1 MKQMEHSYKG
11 EEKFLVNDLKTIVS
25 KARSKAFAA
34 VNYSLVERNWRIGKR
49 IVEEEQNGEARAEYG
64 KHIIEVASA
73 ALTEEF
79 GKGFSET
86 NLINFKKFFLLF
98 KELEIHQ
105 TVSEEFRKQVLHL
118 LPWSHYERLIRV
130 EDKKAREWYA
140 KEAYEQGWSFRTLN
154 RNINTLY
161 YERLL
166 MSKKKQPVVNE
177 MQDKTKAYQQDKLE
191 YIKSPV
197 VLEFLGLPE
206 DTSLAESKL
215 ETAIIN
221 NLEKFLME
229 MGKGYALVARQQHIR
244 TEENDYYIDLV
255 FYNYLIKSFILVD
268 LKVNRITYQDV
279 GQMDMYLQMYDKMKK
294 GPDDNPTIGIILCT
308 ETDSDVA
315 RYSTLAKNDQM
326 FAAKY
331 KLYLPD
337 KEDLRREIER
347 QKELYLMAHP
357 EETGISVT
365 NGYAQPDSCFMFAYD
380 LEQDKLLWRSADQS
394 YNSMNFVVKG
404 DVILC
409 GYGFTAEDDYLYQIN
424 RNTGEILDRLELKK
438 MPDLLVEQDGKLYV
452 HTYSYDYVI
461 DF

>member
-1 MKQMEHSYKG
+1 MKQLNKKYNDEDNM
-11 EEKFLVNDLKTIVS
+11 LVNDLRSIVS

-34 VNYSLVERNWRIGKR
+34 VNYSLVERNWRIGQR
-49 IVEEEQNGEARAEYG
+49 IVEQEQNGASRAEYG
-64 KHIIEVASA
+64 KHVIEIASA

-86 NLINFKKFFLLF
+86 NIMNFKKFYLKF
-98 KELEIHQ
+98 KELTIPQ
-105 TVSEEFRKQVLHL
+105 TVSEEFKKQKHQTLSDEFSLLPQKGQTQSAQFELRL

-140 KEAYEQGWSFRTLN
+140 KEAFEQGWSFRTLN

-357 EETGISVT
+357 EE
-365 NGYAQPDSCFMFAYD
+365 N
-380 LEQDKLLWRSADQS
+380 DK
-394 YNSMNFVVKG
+394 
-404 DVILC
+404 
-409 GYGFTAEDDYLYQIN
+409 E
-424 RNTGEILDRLELKK
+424 
-438 MPDLLVEQDGKLYV
+438 
-452 HTYSYDYVI
+452 
-461 DF
+461 

>member
-1 MKQMEHSYKG
+1 MKQLDKKYNDEDNL
-11 EEKFLVNDLKTIVS
+11 LVNDLRSIVN

-34 VNYSLVERNWRIGKR
+34 VNYSLVERNWRIGQR
-49 IVEEEQNGEARAEYG
+49 IVEQEQNGVARAEYV
-64 KHIIEVASA
+64 KHVIEVASA

-86 NLINFKKFFLLF
+86 NIRTFRKFFLTFSSLG
-98 KELEIHQ
+98 IQQ
-105 TVSEEFRKQVLHL
+105 TLSAEFRKQKHQTMSEESSLL
-118 LPWSHYERLIRV
+118 PQKGQTAFDQFDLRILPWSHYERLIRV

-140 KEAYEQGWSFRTLN
+140 KEAFEQGWSFRTLN

-166 MSKKKQPVVNE
+166 MSKDKQPVVDE
-177 MQDKTKAYQQDKLE
+177 MKNKTKAFQQDKLE
-191 YIKSPV
+191 YIKTPV

-215 ETAIIN
+215 ESAIID

-279 GQMDMYLQMYDKMKK
+279 GQMDMYLQMYDNMKK
-294 GPDDNPTIGIILCT
+294 GSDDNPTIGIILCA

-357 EETGISVT
+357 EEQ
-365 NGYAQPDSCFMFAYD
+365 N
-380 LEQDKLLWRSADQS
+380 K
-394 YNSMNFVVKG
+394 KG
-404 DVILC
+404 L
-409 GYGFTAEDDYLYQIN
+409 
-424 RNTGEILDRLELKK
+424 
-438 MPDLLVEQDGKLYV
+438 
-452 HTYSYDYVI
+452 
-461 DF
+461 

>member
-1 MKQMEHSYKG
+1 MKQPRKKYNDEDNM
-11 EEKFLVNDLKTIVS
+11 LVNDLRSIVS

-34 VNYSLVERNWRIGKR
+34 VNYSLVERNWRIGQR
-49 IVEEEQNGEARAEYG
+49 IVEQEQNGASRAEYG
-64 KHIIEVASA
+64 KHVIEIASA

-86 NLINFKKFFLLF
+86 NIMNFKKFYLKF
-98 KELEIHQ
+98 KELAIPQ
-105 TVSEEFRKQVLHL
+105 TVSEEFKKQKHQTLSDESSLLPQKDQTQSTQSELRL

-140 KEAYEQGWSFRTLN
+140 KEAFEQGWSFRTLN

-166 MSKKKQPVVNE
+166 MSKKKQPVVDE

-229 MGKGYALVARQQHIR
+229 MGKGYALVARQQHIQ

-357 EETGISVT
+357 EE
-365 NGYAQPDSCFMFAYD
+365 N
-380 LEQDKLLWRSADQS
+380 DK
-394 YNSMNFVVKG
+394 
-404 DVILC
+404 
-409 GYGFTAEDDYLYQIN
+409 E
-424 RNTGEILDRLELKK
+424 
-438 MPDLLVEQDGKLYV
+438 
-452 HTYSYDYVI
+452 
-461 DF
+461 

>member
-1 MKQMEHSYKG
+1 MKEPGKKYNDEDNM
-11 EEKFLVNDLKTIVS
+11 LVNDLRSIVS

-34 VNYSLVERNWRIGKR
+34 VNYSLVERNWRIGQR
-49 IVEEEQNGEARAEYG
+49 IVEQEQNGASRAEYG
-64 KHIIEVASA
+64 KHVIEIASA

-79 GKGFSET
+79 GKGFSYT
-86 NLINFKKFFLLF
+86 NIANYKRFYLTFSDLQIL
-98 KELEIHQ
+98 Q
-105 TVSEEFRKQVLHL
+105 TLSEEFKKQKHQTLSDESSLLPQKGQTPPAQFELRL

-140 KEAYEQGWSFRTLN
+140 KEAFNEGWSYRTLN

-347 QKELYLMAHP
+347 QKELYLLAVS
-357 EETGISVT
+357 E
-365 NGYAQPDSCFMFAYD
+365 
-380 LEQDKLLWRSADQS
+380 
-394 YNSMNFVVKG
+394 
-404 DVILC
+404 
-409 GYGFTAEDDYLYQIN
+409 
-424 RNTGEILDRLELKK
+424 
-438 MPDLLVEQDGKLYV
+438 
-452 HTYSYDYVI
+452 
-461 DF
+461 

>member
-1 MKQMEHSYKG
+1 MKQPGKKYNDEDNM
-11 EEKFLVNDLKTIVS
+11 LVNDLRSIVS

-34 VNYSLVERNWRIGKR
+34 VNYSLVERNWRIGQR
-49 IVEEEQNGEARAEYG
+49 IVEQEQNGASRAEYG
-64 KHIIEVASA
+64 KHVIEVASA
-73 ALTEEF
+73 ALTKEF

-86 NLINFKKFFLLF
+86 NIMNFKKFYLKF
-98 KELEIHQ
+98 KELTIPQ
-105 TVSEEFRKQVLHL
+105 TLSEEFKKQKHQTLSDKSSLLPQKGQTQSAQFELRL

-140 KEAYEQGWSFRTLN
+140 KEAFEQGWSFRTLN

-357 EETGISVT
+357 EE
-365 NGYAQPDSCFMFAYD
+365 NNK
-380 LEQDKLLWRSADQS
+380 E
-394 YNSMNFVVKG
+394 
-404 DVILC
+404 
-409 GYGFTAEDDYLYQIN
+409 
-424 RNTGEILDRLELKK
+424 
-438 MPDLLVEQDGKLYV
+438 
-452 HTYSYDYVI
+452 
-461 DF
+461 

>member
-1 MKQMEHSYKG
+1 MKQPRKKYNDEDNM
-11 EEKFLVNDLKTIVS
+11 LVNDLRSIVS

-34 VNYSLVERNWRIGKR
+34 VNYSLVERNWRIGQR
-49 IVEEEQNGEARAEYG
+49 IVEQEQNGASRAEYG
-64 KHIIEVASA
+64 KHVIEIASA

-79 GKGFSET
+79 GKGFSYT
-86 NLINFKKFFLLF
+86 NIANYKRFYLTFNNLQIL
-98 KELEIHQ
+98 Q
-105 TVSEEFRKQVLHL
+105 TVSEEFKKQKHQTLSDESSLLPQKGQTQSAQFELRL

-140 KEAYEQGWSFRTLN
+140 KEAFEQGWSFRTLN

-357 EETGISVT
+357 EE
-365 NGYAQPDSCFMFAYD
+365 N
-380 LEQDKLLWRSADQS
+380 DK
-394 YNSMNFVVKG
+394 
-404 DVILC
+404 
-409 GYGFTAEDDYLYQIN
+409 E
-424 RNTGEILDRLELKK
+424 
-438 MPDLLVEQDGKLYV
+438 
-452 HTYSYDYVI
+452 
-461 DF
+461 

>member
-1 MKQMEHSYKG
+1 MKEPGKKYNDEDNM
-11 EEKFLVNDLKTIVS
+11 LVNDLRSIVS

-34 VNYSLVERNWRIGKR
+34 VNYSLVERNWRIGQR
-49 IVEEEQNGEARAEYG
+49 IVEQEQNGASRAEYG
-64 KHIIEVASA
+64 KHVIEVASA

-86 NLINFKKFFLLF
+86 NIMNFKKFYLKF
-98 KELEIHQ
+98 KELTIPQ
-105 TVSEEFRKQVLHL
+105 TVSEEFKMQKQQTLSDELSSHFQKGQTPPAQFELRL

-140 KEAYEQGWSFRTLN
+140 KEAFNEGWSYRTLN

-166 MSKKKQPVVNE
+166 MSKKKRPVVDE

-315 RYSTLAKNDQM
+315 RYSTLARNDQM

-357 EETGISVT
+357 EE
-365 NGYAQPDSCFMFAYD
+365 N
-380 LEQDKLLWRSADQS
+380 DK
-394 YNSMNFVVKG
+394 
-404 DVILC
+404 
-409 GYGFTAEDDYLYQIN
+409 E
-424 RNTGEILDRLELKK
+424 
-438 MPDLLVEQDGKLYV
+438 
-452 HTYSYDYVI
+452 
-461 DF
+461 

>member
-1 MKQMEHSYKG
+1 MKEPGKKYNDEDNM
-11 EEKFLVNDLKTIVS
+11 LVNDLRSIVS

-34 VNYSLVERNWRIGKR
+34 VNYSLVERNWRIGQR
-49 IVEEEQNGEARAEYG
+49 IVEQEQNGASRAEYG
-64 KHIIEVASA
+64 KHVIEIASA

-79 GKGFSET
+79 GKGFSYT
-86 NLINFKKFFLLF
+86 NIANYKRFYLTFNNLQIL
-98 KELEIHQ
+98 Q
-105 TVSEEFRKQVLHL
+105 TVSEEFKKQKHQTLSDASSLLPQKDQTQSTQSELRL

-140 KEAYEQGWSFRTLN
+140 KEAFNEGWSYRTLN

-166 MSKKKQPVVNE
+166 MSTKKQPVVDE

-357 EETGISVT
+357 EE
-365 NGYAQPDSCFMFAYD
+365 N
-380 LEQDKLLWRSADQS
+380 DK
-394 YNSMNFVVKG
+394 
-404 DVILC
+404 
-409 GYGFTAEDDYLYQIN
+409 E
-424 RNTGEILDRLELKK
+424 
-438 MPDLLVEQDGKLYV
+438 
-452 HTYSYDYVI
+452 
-461 DF
+461 

>member
-1 MKQMEHSYKG
+1 MKEPGKKYNDEDNM
-11 EEKFLVNDLKTIVS
+11 LVNDLRSIVS

-34 VNYSLVERNWRIGKR
+34 VNYSLVERNWRIGQR
-49 IVEEEQNGEARAEYG
+49 IVEEEQNGASRAEYG
-64 KHIIEVASA
+64 KHVIEVASA

-79 GKGFSET
+79 GKGFSKT
-86 NLINFKKFFLLF
+86 NIMNFKKFYLKF
-98 KELEIHQ
+98 KELTIPQ
-105 TVSEEFRKQVLHL
+105 TLSEEFKKQKHQTLSDESSL
-118 LPWSHYERLIRV
+118 LPPKGQTPPAQFELRFLPWSHYERLIRV

-140 KEAYEQGWSFRTLN
+140 KEAFEQGWSFRTLN

-357 EETGISVT
+357 EE
-365 NGYAQPDSCFMFAYD
+365 N
-380 LEQDKLLWRSADQS
+380 DK
-394 YNSMNFVVKG
+394 
-404 DVILC
+404 
-409 GYGFTAEDDYLYQIN
+409 E
-424 RNTGEILDRLELKK
+424 
-438 MPDLLVEQDGKLYV
+438 
-452 HTYSYDYVI
+452 
-461 DF
+461 

>member
-1 MKQMEHSYKG
+1 MKEP
-11 EEKFLVNDLKTIVS
+11 EKKYNDEDNMLVNDLRSIVS

-34 VNYSLVERNWRIGKR
+34 VNYSLVERNWRIGQR
-49 IVEEEQNGEARAEYG
+49 IVEQEQNGASRAEYG
-64 KHIIEVASA
+64 KHVIEVASA

-79 GKGFSET
+79 GKGFSYT
-86 NLINFKKFFLLF
+86 NIANYKRFYLTFSDLQIL
-98 KELEIHQ
+98 Q
-105 TVSEEFRKQVLHL
+105 TLSEEFKKQKHQTLSDESSLLPQKGQTPPAQFELRL

-140 KEAYEQGWSFRTLN
+140 KEAFNEGWSYRTLN

-166 MSKKKQPVVNE
+166 MSKKKRPVVDE
-177 MQDKTKAYQQDKLE
+177 MQDKTKAYQHDKLE

-347 QKELYLMAHP
+347 QKELYQMAHP
-357 EETGISVT
+357 EE
-365 NGYAQPDSCFMFAYD
+365 N
-380 LEQDKLLWRSADQS
+380 DK
-394 YNSMNFVVKG
+394 
-404 DVILC
+404 
-409 GYGFTAEDDYLYQIN
+409 E
-424 RNTGEILDRLELKK
+424 
-438 MPDLLVEQDGKLYV
+438 
-452 HTYSYDYVI
+452 
-461 DF
+461 

>member
-1 MKQMEHSYKG
+1 MKEP
-11 EEKFLVNDLKTIVS
+11 EKKYNDEDNMLVNDLRTIVS
-25 KARSKAFAA
+25 KARSKAFTA
-34 VNYSLVERNWRIGKR
+34 VNYSLVERNWRIGQR
-49 IVEEEQNGEARAEYG
+49 IVEQEQNGASRAEYG
-64 KHIIEVASA
+64 KHVIEVASA
-73 ALTEEF
+73 ALTKEF

-86 NLINFKKFFLLF
+86 NIMNFKKFYLKF
-98 KELEIHQ
+98 KGLTIPQ
-105 TVSEEFRKQVLHL
+105 TLSEEFKKQKHQTLSDESSLLPQKGQTQPAQFELRL

-140 KEAYEQGWSFRTLN
+140 KEAFNEGWSYRTLN

-166 MSKKKQPVVNE
+166 MSTKKEPVVDE

-357 EETGISVT
+357 EE
-365 NGYAQPDSCFMFAYD
+365 N
-380 LEQDKLLWRSADQS
+380 DK
-394 YNSMNFVVKG
+394 
-404 DVILC
+404 
-409 GYGFTAEDDYLYQIN
+409 E
-424 RNTGEILDRLELKK
+424 
-438 MPDLLVEQDGKLYV
+438 
-452 HTYSYDYVI
+452 
-461 DF
+461 

>member
-1 MKQMEHSYKG
+1 MKQMEHYSYKG
-11 EEKFLVNDLKTIVS
+11 GEKFLVNDLKTIVS

-86 NLINFKKFFLLF
+86 NIRTFRKFFLIF
-98 KELEIHQ
+98 RNLEIQQ
-105 TVSEEFRKQVLHL
+105 TVSAESNLPKQQTLSDNLSSHFQKGQTPPAQFKLRL
-118 LPWSHYERLIRV
+118 LPWSHYERLIRI
-130 EDKKAREWYA
+130 EDKRARDWYA
-140 KEAYEQGWSFRTLN
+140 KEAFEQGWSYRTLN

-166 MSKKKQPVVNE
+166 MSKDKAPVEKEMKEKTNE
-177 MQDKTKAYQQDKLE
+177 FQQDKLE

-197 VLEFLGLPE
+197 VMEFLGLPS
-206 DTSLAESKL
+206 DSSLKESKL
-215 ETAIIN
+215 ESAIID

-268 LKVNRITYQDV
+268 LKFNRITYQDV

-357 EETGISVT
+357 EE
-365 NGYAQPDSCFMFAYD
+365 N
-380 LEQDKLLWRSADQS
+380 DK
-394 YNSMNFVVKG
+394 
-404 DVILC
+404 
-409 GYGFTAEDDYLYQIN
+409 E
-424 RNTGEILDRLELKK
+424 
-438 MPDLLVEQDGKLYV
+438 
-452 HTYSYDYVI
+452 
-461 DF
+461 

>member
-1 MKQMEHSYKG
+1 MKQLNKKYNDEDNM
-11 EEKFLVNDLKTIVS
+11 LVNDLRSIVS

-34 VNYSLVERNWRIGKR
+34 VNYSLVERNWRIGQR
-49 IVEEEQNGEARAEYG
+49 IVEQEQNGASRAEYG
-64 KHIIEVASA
+64 KHVIEIASA

-79 GKGFSET
+79 GKGFSYT
-86 NLINFKKFFLLF
+86 NIANYKRFYLTFNNLQIL
-98 KELEIHQ
+98 Q
-105 TVSEEFRKQVLHL
+105 TVSEEFNNPIQQTPPAKSSAPHKEDKAESAQSELRL

-140 KEAYEQGWSFRTLN
+140 KEAFEQGWSFRTLN

-357 EETGISVT
+357 EG
-365 NGYAQPDSCFMFAYD
+365 N
-380 LEQDKLLWRSADQS
+380 DK
-394 YNSMNFVVKG
+394 
-404 DVILC
+404 
-409 GYGFTAEDDYLYQIN
+409 E
-424 RNTGEILDRLELKK
+424 
-438 MPDLLVEQDGKLYV
+438 
-452 HTYSYDYVI
+452 
-461 DF
+461 

>member
-1 MKQMEHSYKG
+1 MKQLNKKYNDEDNM
-11 EEKFLVNDLKTIVS
+11 LVNDLRSIVS

-34 VNYSLVERNWRIGKR
+34 VNYSLVERNWRIGQR
-49 IVEEEQNGEARAEYG
+49 IVEQEQNGASRAEYG
-64 KHIIEVASA
+64 KHVIEIASA
-73 ALTEEF
+73 ALTKEF

-86 NLINFKKFFLLF
+86 NIMNFKKFYLKF
-98 KELEIHQ
+98 KELTIPQ
-105 TVSEEFRKQVLHL
+105 TLSEEFKKQKHQTLSDESSLLPQKGQTQPAQFELRL

-130 EDKKAREWYA
+130 EDKKALEWYA
-140 KEAYEQGWSFRTLN
+140 KEAFEQGWSYRTLN

-166 MSKKKQPVVNE
+166 MSTKKQPVVDE

-347 QKELYLMAHP
+347 QKELYLMTHS
-357 EETGISVT
+357 EE
-365 NGYAQPDSCFMFAYD
+365 N
-380 LEQDKLLWRSADQS
+380 
-394 YNSMNFVVKG
+394 
-404 DVILC
+404 
-409 GYGFTAEDDYLYQIN
+409 
-424 RNTGEILDRLELKK
+424 KK
-438 MPDLLVEQDGKLYV
+438 E
-452 HTYSYDYVI
+452 
-461 DF
+461 

>member
-1 MKQMEHSYKG
+1 MKQPRKKYNDEDNM
-11 EEKFLVNDLKTIVS
+11 LVNDLRSIVS

-34 VNYSLVERNWRIGKR
+34 VNYSLVERNWRIGQR
-49 IVEEEQNGEARAEYG
+49 IVEQEQNGASRAEYG
-64 KHIIEVASA
+64 KHVIEIASA

-79 GKGFSET
+79 GKGFSYT
-86 NLINFKKFFLLF
+86 NIANYKRFYLTFNNLQIL
-98 KELEIHQ
+98 Q
-105 TVSEEFRKQVLHL
+105 TVSEEFKKQKHQTLSDEFSLLPQKDQTQSIQSELRL

-140 KEAYEQGWSFRTLN
+140 KEAFEQGWSFRTLN

-357 EETGISVT
+357 EE
-365 NGYAQPDSCFMFAYD
+365 N
-380 LEQDKLLWRSADQS
+380 DK
-394 YNSMNFVVKG
+394 
-404 DVILC
+404 
-409 GYGFTAEDDYLYQIN
+409 E
-424 RNTGEILDRLELKK
+424 
-438 MPDLLVEQDGKLYV
+438 
-452 HTYSYDYVI
+452 
-461 DF
+461 

>member
-1 MKQMEHSYKG
+1 MKEPGKKYND
-11 EEKFLVNDLKTIVS
+11 EDNVLVNDLRSIVS

-34 VNYSLVERNWRIGKR
+34 VNYSLVERNWRIGQR
-49 IVEEEQNGEARAEYG
+49 IVEQEQNGASRAEYG
-64 KHIIEVASA
+64 KHVIEIASA

-79 GKGFSET
+79 GKGFSYT
-86 NLINFKKFFLLF
+86 NIANYKRFYLTFNNLQIL
-98 KELEIHQ
+98 Q
-105 TVSEEFRKQVLHL
+105 TVSEEFNNPIQQTLPAKSSTPHKEDKAESTQSELRL

-140 KEAYEQGWSFRTLN
+140 KEAFEQGWSFRTLN

-206 DTSLAESKL
+206 DTFLAESKL

-337 KEDLRREIER
+337 KEDLKREIER

-357 EETGISVT
+357 EG
-365 NGYAQPDSCFMFAYD
+365 N
-380 LEQDKLLWRSADQS
+380 DK
-394 YNSMNFVVKG
+394 
-404 DVILC
+404 
-409 GYGFTAEDDYLYQIN
+409 E
-424 RNTGEILDRLELKK
+424 
-438 MPDLLVEQDGKLYV
+438 
-452 HTYSYDYVI
+452 
-461 DF
+461 

>member
-1 MKQMEHSYKG
+1 MKEPGKKYNDEDNM
-11 EEKFLVNDLKTIVS
+11 LVNDLRSIVS

-34 VNYSLVERNWRIGKR
+34 VNYSLVERNWRIGQR
-49 IVEEEQNGEARAEYG
+49 IVEQEQNGASRAEYG
-64 KHIIEVASA
+64 KHVIEIASA

-86 NLINFKKFFLLF
+86 NIMNFKKFYLKF
-98 KELEIHQ
+98 KELTIPQ
-105 TVSEEFRKQVLHL
+105 TVSEEFKKQKQQTLSDELSSHFQKGQTPPAQFELRL

-140 KEAYEQGWSFRTLN
+140 KEAFNEGWSYRTLN

-206 DTSLAESKL
+206 DISLAESKL

-357 EETGISVT
+357 EE
-365 NGYAQPDSCFMFAYD
+365 N
-380 LEQDKLLWRSADQS
+380 DK
-394 YNSMNFVVKG
+394 
-404 DVILC
+404 
-409 GYGFTAEDDYLYQIN
+409 E
-424 RNTGEILDRLELKK
+424 
-438 MPDLLVEQDGKLYV
+438 
-452 HTYSYDYVI
+452 
-461 DF
+461 

>member
-1 MKQMEHSYKG
+1 MKQLNKKYNDEDNM
-11 EEKFLVNDLKTIVS
+11 LVNDLRSIVS

-34 VNYSLVERNWRIGKR
+34 VNYSLVERNWRIGQR
-49 IVEEEQNGEARAEYG
+49 IVEQEQNGASRAEYG
-64 KHIIEVASA
+64 KHVIEVASA

-86 NLINFKKFFLLF
+86 NIMNFKKFYLKF
-98 KELEIHQ
+98 KELTIPQ
-105 TVSEEFRKQVLHL
+105 TLSEEFKKQKHQTLSDEFSLLPQKGQTQSAQFELRL

-140 KEAYEQGWSFRTLN
+140 KEAFEQGWSFRTLN

-166 MSKKKQPVVNE
+166 MSKKKQPVVDE

-357 EETGISVT
+357 EE
-365 NGYAQPDSCFMFAYD
+365 N
-380 LEQDKLLWRSADQS
+380 DK
-394 YNSMNFVVKG
+394 
-404 DVILC
+404 
-409 GYGFTAEDDYLYQIN
+409 E
-424 RNTGEILDRLELKK
+424 
-438 MPDLLVEQDGKLYV
+438 
-452 HTYSYDYVI
+452 
-461 DF
+461 

>member
-1 MKQMEHSYKG
+1 MKEPGKKYNDEDNM
-11 EEKFLVNDLKTIVS
+11 LVNDLRSIVS

-34 VNYSLVERNWRIGKR
+34 VNYSLVERNWRIGQR
-49 IVEEEQNGEARAEYG
+49 IVEQEQNGASRAEYG
-64 KHIIEVASA
+64 KHVIEVASA
-73 ALTEEF
+73 ALTKEF

-86 NLINFKKFFLLF
+86 NIMNFKKFYLKF
-98 KELEIHQ
+98 KELTIPQ
-105 TVSEEFRKQVLHL
+105 TLSEEFKKQKHQTLSDESSLLPQKGQTQSTQSELRL

-140 KEAYEQGWSFRTLN
+140 KEAFEQGWSFRTLN

-166 MSKKKQPVVNE
+166 MSKKKRPVVDE

-357 EETGISVT
+357 EE
-365 NGYAQPDSCFMFAYD
+365 N
-380 LEQDKLLWRSADQS
+380 EK
-394 YNSMNFVVKG
+394 
-404 DVILC
+404 
-409 GYGFTAEDDYLYQIN
+409 E
-424 RNTGEILDRLELKK
+424 
-438 MPDLLVEQDGKLYV
+438 
-452 HTYSYDYVI
+452 
-461 DF
+461 

>member
-1 MKQMEHSYKG
+1 MKEPGKKYNDEDNM
-11 EEKFLVNDLKTIVS
+11 LVNDLRSIVS

-34 VNYSLVERNWRIGKR
+34 VNYSLVERNWRIGQR
-49 IVEEEQNGEARAEYG
+49 IVEQEQNGASRAEYG
-64 KHIIEVASA
+64 KHVIEVASA

-79 GKGFSET
+79 GKGFSYT
-86 NLINFKKFFLLF
+86 NIANYKRFYLTFNNLQIL
-98 KELEIHQ
+98 Q
-105 TVSEEFRKQVLHL
+105 TVSEEFKKQKHQTLSDESSLLPQKGLTQSVQSELRL

-130 EDKKAREWYA
+130 EDRKAREWYT
-140 KEAYEQGWSFRTLN
+140 KEAFEQGWSFRTLN

-166 MSKKKQPVVNE
+166 MSKKKQPVVDE

-357 EETGISVT
+357 EE
-365 NGYAQPDSCFMFAYD
+365 N
-380 LEQDKLLWRSADQS
+380 DK
-394 YNSMNFVVKG
+394 
-404 DVILC
+404 
-409 GYGFTAEDDYLYQIN
+409 E
-424 RNTGEILDRLELKK
+424 
-438 MPDLLVEQDGKLYV
+438 
-452 HTYSYDYVI
+452 
-461 DF
+461 

>member
-1 MKQMEHSYKG
+1 MKEPSKKYNDEDNM
-11 EEKFLVNDLKTIVS
+11 LVNDLRSIVS

-34 VNYSLVERNWRIGKR
+34 VNYSLVERNWRIGQR
-49 IVEEEQNGEARAEYG
+49 IVEQEQNGASRAEYG
-64 KHIIEVASA
+64 KHVIEIASA

-86 NLINFKKFFLLF
+86 NIMNFKKFYLKF
-98 KELEIHQ
+98 KELTIPQ
-105 TVSEEFRKQVLHL
+105 TLSEEFKKQKHQTLSDESSLLPQKGQTQPAQFELRL

-140 KEAYEQGWSFRTLN
+140 KEAFEQGWSFRTLN

-166 MSKKKQPVVNE
+166 MSTKKQPVVDE

-357 EETGISVT
+357 EE
-365 NGYAQPDSCFMFAYD
+365 N
-380 LEQDKLLWRSADQS
+380 DK
-394 YNSMNFVVKG
+394 
-404 DVILC
+404 
-409 GYGFTAEDDYLYQIN
+409 E
-424 RNTGEILDRLELKK
+424 
-438 MPDLLVEQDGKLYV
+438 
-452 HTYSYDYVI
+452 
-461 DF
+461 

>member
-1 MKQMEHSYKG
+1 MKEPGKKYNDEDNM
-11 EEKFLVNDLKTIVS
+11 LVNDLRSIVS

-34 VNYSLVERNWRIGKR
+34 VNYSLVERNWRIGQR
-49 IVEEEQNGEARAEYG
+49 IVEEEQNGASRAEYG
-64 KHIIEVASA
+64 KHVIEVASA

-86 NLINFKKFFLLF
+86 NIMNFKKFYLKF
-98 KELEIHQ
+98 KELTIPQ
-105 TVSEEFRKQVLHL
+105 TVSEEFKKQKQQTLSDELSLHFQKGQTPPAQFELRL

-140 KEAYEQGWSFRTLN
+140 KEAFEQGWSFRTLN

-166 MSKKKQPVVNE
+166 MSKKKRPVVDE
-177 MQDKTKAYQQDKLE
+177 MQDNTKAYQQDKLE

-347 QKELYLMAHP
+347 QKELYQMAHP
-357 EETGISVT
+357 EE
-365 NGYAQPDSCFMFAYD
+365 N
-380 LEQDKLLWRSADQS
+380 DK
-394 YNSMNFVVKG
+394 
-404 DVILC
+404 
-409 GYGFTAEDDYLYQIN
+409 E
-424 RNTGEILDRLELKK
+424 
-438 MPDLLVEQDGKLYV
+438 
-452 HTYSYDYVI
+452 
-461 DF
+461 

>member
-1 MKQMEHSYKG
+1 MKQPGKKYNDEDNM
-11 EEKFLVNDLKTIVS
+11 LVNDLRSIVS

-34 VNYSLVERNWRIGKR
+34 VNYSLVERNWRIGQR
-49 IVEEEQNGEARAEYG
+49 IVEQEQNGASRAEYG
-64 KHIIEVASA
+64 KHVIEIASA

-86 NLINFKKFFLLF
+86 NIRTFRKFFLIF
-98 KELEIHQ
+98 RNLEIQQ
-105 TVSEEFRKQVLHL
+105 TVSAESNLPKQQTLSDNLSSHFQKGQTPPAQFKLRL
-118 LPWSHYERLIRV
+118 LPWSHYERLIRI
-130 EDKKAREWYA
+130 EDKRARDWYA
-140 KEAYEQGWSFRTLN
+140 KEAFEQGWSYRTLS

-161 YERLL
+161 YERFL
-166 MSKKKQPVVNE
+166 MSKDKAPVEKEMKEKTNE
-177 MQDKTKAYQQDKLE
+177 FQQDKLE

-197 VLEFLGLPE
+197 VMEFLGLPS
-206 DTSLAESKL
+206 DSSLKESKL
-215 ETAIIN
+215 ESAIID

-279 GQMDMYLQMYDKMKK
+279 GQMDMYLQMYDKKKK

-357 EETGISVT
+357 EE
-365 NGYAQPDSCFMFAYD
+365 N
-380 LEQDKLLWRSADQS
+380 DK
-394 YNSMNFVVKG
+394 
-404 DVILC
+404 
-409 GYGFTAEDDYLYQIN
+409 E
-424 RNTGEILDRLELKK
+424 
-438 MPDLLVEQDGKLYV
+438 
-452 HTYSYDYVI
+452 
-461 DF
+461 

>member
-1 MKQMEHSYKG
+1 MKEPGKKYNDEDNM
-11 EEKFLVNDLKTIVS
+11 LVNDLRSIVS

-34 VNYSLVERNWRIGKR
+34 VNYSLVERNWRIGQR
-49 IVEEEQNGEARAEYG
+49 IVEQEQNGASRAEYG
-64 KHIIEVASA
+64 KHIIEIASA

-79 GKGFSET
+79 GKGFSYT
-86 NLINFKKFFLLF
+86 NIANYKRFYLTFNNLQIL
-98 KELEIHQ
+98 Q
-105 TVSEEFRKQVLHL
+105 TVSEEFKKQKHQTLSDESSLLPQKGQTQSAQFELRL

-140 KEAYEQGWSFRTLN
+140 KEAFEQGWSYRTLN

-337 KEDLRREIER
+337 KEDLKREIER

-357 EETGISVT
+357 EE
-365 NGYAQPDSCFMFAYD
+365 N
-380 LEQDKLLWRSADQS
+380 DK
-394 YNSMNFVVKG
+394 
-404 DVILC
+404 
-409 GYGFTAEDDYLYQIN
+409 E
-424 RNTGEILDRLELKK
+424 
-438 MPDLLVEQDGKLYV
+438 
-452 HTYSYDYVI
+452 
-461 DF
+461 

>member
-64 KHIIEVASA
+64 KYIIEVASA

-86 NLINFKKFFLLF
+86 NIRTFRKFFLIF
-98 KELEIHQ
+98 RNLEIQQ
-105 TVSEEFRKQVLHL
+105 TVSAESNLPKQQTLSDNLSSHFQKGQTPPAQFKLRL

-140 KEAYEQGWSFRTLN
+140 KEAFEQGWSFRTLN

-221 NLEKFLME
+221 NLEIFLME

-279 GQMDMYLQMYDKMKK
+279 GQMDMYLQMYDKKKK

-347 QKELYLMAHP
+347 QKELYLMTHP
-357 EETGISVT
+357 EE
-365 NGYAQPDSCFMFAYD
+365 N
-380 LEQDKLLWRSADQS
+380 EK
-394 YNSMNFVVKG
+394 
-404 DVILC
+404 
-409 GYGFTAEDDYLYQIN
+409 E
-424 RNTGEILDRLELKK
+424 
-438 MPDLLVEQDGKLYV
+438 
-452 HTYSYDYVI
+452 
-461 DF
+461 

>member
-1 MKQMEHSYKG
+1 MKEPGKKYNDEDNM
-11 EEKFLVNDLKTIVS
+11 LVNDLRSIVS

-49 IVEEEQNGEARAEYG
+49 IVEQEQNGASRAEYG
-64 KHIIEVASA
+64 KHVIEIASA

-79 GKGFSET
+79 GKGFSYT
-86 NLINFKKFFLLF
+86 NIANYKRFYLTFNNLQIL
-98 KELEIHQ
+98 Q
-105 TVSEEFRKQVLHL
+105 TVSEEFKKQKHQTLSDESSLLPQKDQTQSIQSELRL

-140 KEAYEQGWSFRTLN
+140 KEAFNEGWSYRTLN

-166 MSKKKQPVVNE
+166 MSKKKRPVVDE

-357 EETGISVT
+357 KE
-365 NGYAQPDSCFMFAYD
+365 N
-380 LEQDKLLWRSADQS
+380 DK
-394 YNSMNFVVKG
+394 
-404 DVILC
+404 
-409 GYGFTAEDDYLYQIN
+409 E
-424 RNTGEILDRLELKK
+424 
-438 MPDLLVEQDGKLYV
+438 
-452 HTYSYDYVI
+452 
-461 DF
+461 

>member
-1 MKQMEHSYKG
+1 MKQPGKKYNDEDNM
-11 EEKFLVNDLKTIVS
+11 LVNDLRSIVS
-25 KARSKAFAA
+25 KARSKTFAA
-34 VNYSLVERNWRIGKR
+34 VNYSLVERNWRIGQR
-49 IVEEEQNGEARAEYG
+49 IVEQEQNGASRAEYG
-64 KHIIEVASA
+64 KHVIEVASA

-86 NLINFKKFFLLF
+86 NIMNFKKFYLKF
-98 KELEIHQ
+98 KELTIPQ
-105 TVSEEFRKQVLHL
+105 TLSEEFKKQKHQTLSDESSLLPQKGQTPPAQFELRL

-140 KEAYEQGWSFRTLN
+140 KEAFEQGWSFRTLN

-357 EETGISVT
+357 EE
-365 NGYAQPDSCFMFAYD
+365 N
-380 LEQDKLLWRSADQS
+380 DK
-394 YNSMNFVVKG
+394 
-404 DVILC
+404 
-409 GYGFTAEDDYLYQIN
+409 E
-424 RNTGEILDRLELKK
+424 
-438 MPDLLVEQDGKLYV
+438 
-452 HTYSYDYVI
+452 
-461 DF
+461 

>member
-1 MKQMEHSYKG
+1 MKEP
-11 EEKFLVNDLKTIVS
+11 EKKYNDEDNMLVNDLRSIVS

-34 VNYSLVERNWRIGKR
+34 VNYSLVERNWRIGQR
-49 IVEEEQNGEARAEYG
+49 IVEEEQNGASRAEYG
-64 KHIIEVASA
+64 KHVIEVASA
-73 ALTEEF
+73 ALTKEF

-86 NLINFKKFFLLF
+86 NIMNFKKFYLKF
-98 KELEIHQ
+98 KELTIPQ
-105 TVSEEFRKQVLHL
+105 TLSEEFKKQKHQTLSDESSLLPQKGQTQPAQFELRL

-140 KEAYEQGWSFRTLN
+140 KEAFNEGWSYRTLN

-166 MSKKKQPVVNE
+166 MSTKKRPVVDE

-357 EETGISVT
+357 EE
-365 NGYAQPDSCFMFAYD
+365 N
-380 LEQDKLLWRSADQS
+380 DK
-394 YNSMNFVVKG
+394 
-404 DVILC
+404 
-409 GYGFTAEDDYLYQIN
+409 E
-424 RNTGEILDRLELKK
+424 
-438 MPDLLVEQDGKLYV
+438 
-452 HTYSYDYVI
+452 
-461 DF
+461 

>member
-86 NLINFKKFFLLF
+86 NIRTFRKFFLIF
-98 KELEIHQ
+98 RNLEIQQ
-105 TVSEEFRKQVLHL
+105 TVSAESNLPKQQTLSDNLSSHFQKGQTPPAQFKLRL
-118 LPWSHYERLIRV
+118 LPWSHYERLIRI
-130 EDKKAREWYA
+130 EDKRARDWYA
-140 KEAYEQGWSFRTLN
+140 KEAFEQGWSYRTLS

-161 YERLL
+161 YERFL
-166 MSKKKQPVVNE
+166 MSKDKAPVEKEMKEKTNE
-177 MQDKTKAYQQDKLE
+177 FQQDKLE

-197 VLEFLGLPE
+197 VMEFLGLPS
-206 DTSLAESKL
+206 DSSLKESKL
-215 ETAIIN
+215 ESAIID

-347 QKELYLMAHP
+347 QKELYLMTHP
-357 EETGISVT
+357 EE
-365 NGYAQPDSCFMFAYD
+365 N
-380 LEQDKLLWRSADQS
+380 DK
-394 YNSMNFVVKG
+394 
-404 DVILC
+404 
-409 GYGFTAEDDYLYQIN
+409 E
-424 RNTGEILDRLELKK
+424 
-438 MPDLLVEQDGKLYV
+438 
-452 HTYSYDYVI
+452 
-461 DF
+461 

>member
-1 MKQMEHSYKG
+1 MKEPGKKYNDEDNM
-11 EEKFLVNDLKTIVS
+11 LVNDLRSIVS

-34 VNYSLVERNWRIGKR
+34 VNYSLVERNWRIGQR
-49 IVEEEQNGEARAEYG
+49 IVEEEQNGASRAEYG
-64 KHIIEVASA
+64 KHVIEVASA
-73 ALTEEF
+73 ALTKEF

-86 NLINFKKFFLLF
+86 NIMNFKKFYLKF
-98 KELEIHQ
+98 KELTIPQ
-105 TVSEEFRKQVLHL
+105 TLSEEFKKQKYQTLSDESSLLPQKGQTQPAQFELRL

-140 KEAYEQGWSFRTLN
+140 KEAFEQGWSFRTLN

-166 MSKKKQPVVNE
+166 MSTKKQPVVDE

-357 EETGISVT
+357 EE
-365 NGYAQPDSCFMFAYD
+365 N
-380 LEQDKLLWRSADQS
+380 DK
-394 YNSMNFVVKG
+394 
-404 DVILC
+404 
-409 GYGFTAEDDYLYQIN
+409 E
-424 RNTGEILDRLELKK
+424 
-438 MPDLLVEQDGKLYV
+438 
-452 HTYSYDYVI
+452 
-461 DF
+461 

>member
-1 MKQMEHSYKG
+1 MKQPRKKYNDEDNM
-11 EEKFLVNDLKTIVS
+11 LVNDLRSIVS

-34 VNYSLVERNWRIGKR
+34 VNYSLVERNWRIGQR
-49 IVEEEQNGEARAEYG
+49 IVEQEQNGASRAEYG
-64 KHIIEVASA
+64 KHVIEIASA

-79 GKGFSET
+79 GKGFSYT
-86 NLINFKKFFLLF
+86 NIANYKRFYLTFNNLQIL
-98 KELEIHQ
+98 Q
-105 TVSEEFRKQVLHL
+105 TVSEEFNNPIQQTLPAKSSTPHKEDKAESTQSELRL

-140 KEAYEQGWSFRTLN
+140 KEAFNEGWSYRTLN

-357 EETGISVT
+357 EE
-365 NGYAQPDSCFMFAYD
+365 NYK
-380 LEQDKLLWRSADQS
+380 E
-394 YNSMNFVVKG
+394 
-404 DVILC
+404 
-409 GYGFTAEDDYLYQIN
+409 
-424 RNTGEILDRLELKK
+424 
-438 MPDLLVEQDGKLYV
+438 
-452 HTYSYDYVI
+452 
-461 DF
+461 

>member
-1 MKQMEHSYKG
+1 MKEPGKKYNDEDNM
-11 EEKFLVNDLKTIVS
+11 LINDLRSIVS

-34 VNYSLVERNWRIGKR
+34 VNYSLVERNWRIGQR
-49 IVEEEQNGEARAEYG
+49 IVEEEQNGASRAEYG
-64 KHIIEVASA
+64 KHVIEVASA
-73 ALTEEF
+73 ALTKEF

-86 NLINFKKFFLLF
+86 NIMNFKKFYLKF
-98 KELEIHQ
+98 KELTIPQ
-105 TVSEEFRKQVLHL
+105 TLSEEFKKQKHQTLSDESSLLPQKGQTQPAQFELRL

-140 KEAYEQGWSFRTLN
+140 KEAFEQGWSYRTLN

-166 MSKKKQPVVNE
+166 MSTKKQPVVDE

-357 EETGISVT
+357 EE
-365 NGYAQPDSCFMFAYD
+365 N
-380 LEQDKLLWRSADQS
+380 DK
-394 YNSMNFVVKG
+394 
-404 DVILC
+404 
-409 GYGFTAEDDYLYQIN
+409 E
-424 RNTGEILDRLELKK
+424 
-438 MPDLLVEQDGKLYV
+438 
-452 HTYSYDYVI
+452 
-461 DF
+461 

>member
-86 NLINFKKFFLLF
+86 NIRTFRKFFLIF
-98 KELEIHQ
+98 RNLEIQQ
-105 TVSEEFRKQVLHL
+105 TVSAESNLPKQQTLSDNLSSHFQKGQTPPAQFKLRL
-118 LPWSHYERLIRV
+118 LPWSHYERLIRI
-130 EDKKAREWYA
+130 EDKRARDWYA
-140 KEAYEQGWSFRTLN
+140 KEAFEQGWSYRTLS

-161 YERLL
+161 NERFL
-166 MSKKKQPVVNE
+166 MSKDKAPVEKEMKEKTNE
-177 MQDKTKAYQQDKLE
+177 FQQDKLE

-197 VLEFLGLPE
+197 VMEFLGLPS
-206 DTSLAESKL
+206 DSSLKESKL
-215 ETAIIN
+215 ESAIID

-279 GQMDMYLQMYDKMKK
+279 GQMDMYLQMYDKKKK

-357 EETGISVT
+357 EE
-365 NGYAQPDSCFMFAYD
+365 N
-380 LEQDKLLWRSADQS
+380 DK
-394 YNSMNFVVKG
+394 
-404 DVILC
+404 
-409 GYGFTAEDDYLYQIN
+409 E
-424 RNTGEILDRLELKK
+424 
-438 MPDLLVEQDGKLYV
+438 
-452 HTYSYDYVI
+452 
-461 DF
+461 